1 MYRILVAV
9 MTSRTDQAIILA
21 GGFGTRL
28 RSVVSDVPKPL
39 APVGGRPFIAWMLDA
54 LAAQGIRRAILAT
67 GFMGESVVDACGDHW
82 QGMQLAYSQESKP
95 LGTGGAIALAFSLVH
110 GDACLVLNGD
120 TWLAF
125 DHADF
130 DRGWR
135 ASDARLAIALAE
147 VDDVSRYG
155 AVQIEQRRVTG
166 LVEKGHLGP
175 GYINAGVY
183 GVRRSL
189 LGEFPVRE
197 NFSFENEVL
206 VPAIKREPVFG
217 YTRTRDF
224 IDIGVP
230 QDYRRAQQ
238 LVPTTTVPA
247 P

>member
-1 MYRILVAV
+1 MSS
-9 MTSRTDQAIILA
+9 TEEAIILA

-39 APVGGRPFIAWMLDA
+39 APVAGRPFLAWMLDV
-54 LAAQGIRRAILAT
+54 LAAQNIRRAILAI
-67 GFMGESVVDACGDHW
+67 GFMGDSVVDACGDRW
-82 QGMQLAYSQESKP
+82 QGMQLVYSRESKP
-95 LGTGGAIALAFSLVH
+95 LGTGGAIAQAFSLVQ

-125 DHADF
+125 DHAEF
-130 DRGWR
+130 DRDWR
-135 ASDARLAIALAE
+135 ASDSRLAIALAE

-155 AVQIEQRRVTG
+155 AVRVEQHRVTG
-166 LVEKGHLGP
+166 LVEKGGLGP

-189 LGEFPVRE
+189 LGEFPARE
-197 NFSFENEVL
+197 SFSFENEVL
-206 VPAIKREPVFG
+206 APAVKREPVFG

-230 QDYRRAQQ
+230 LDYQRAQQ
-238 LVPTTTVPA
+238 LVPATTGQGR
-247 P
+247 